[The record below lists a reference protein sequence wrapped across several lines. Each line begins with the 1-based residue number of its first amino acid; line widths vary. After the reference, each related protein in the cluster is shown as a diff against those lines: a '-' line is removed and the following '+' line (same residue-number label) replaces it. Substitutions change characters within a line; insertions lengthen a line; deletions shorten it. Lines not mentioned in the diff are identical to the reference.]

1 MFEEIFNDD
10 VLNEID
16 RRSEALIEQFGI
28 DPDRNCWVITEGI
41 ESFDSE
47 IAPVSSAELIFE
59 LEDKTIGICL
69 IEVYEEDEKYIVFVY
84 NKDFIHRRS
93 FTFGC
98 GDADVIS
105 KEQLAQTVGEIAHN
119 FVKTILDKGV

>member
-16 RRSEALIEQFGI
+16 RRSDAVIEQFGI
-28 DPDRNCWVITEGI
+28 DPDRNCWIITLGI
-41 ESFDSE
+41 ED
-47 IAPVSSAELIFE
+47 VDAEEAAITSMKLIFE

-69 IEVYEEDEKYIVFVY
+69 IEVYEQDNQFIVYTY
-84 NKDFIHRRS
+84 NKDILHRN
-93 FTFGC
+93 TFGS
-98 GDADVIS
+98 GDAKIVTKD
-105 KEQLAQTVGEIAHN
+105 QLPETIGEITHN